1 LERGPWDRSLRSR
14 LGRVLRSGKRE
25 PPERAAA
32 AKIGGPTRRTGFWS
46 VFFLART
53 YTLASVVELLRAAAS
68 GRVGVDRRLVQS
80 ILDQPD
86 AAAQVL
92 AFSKEPREGHRLD
105 LDPLIV
111 DLFRYLKSDE
121 ALDFYIESV
130 RRQPEEIGDDLIE
143 AFLPFGE
150 KAVEPLLA
158 LYEELGEEQGGDVA
172 FLLAGLRARNPRVL
186 EILLDRLEYDAG
198 DGAFVLGLYGD
209 KSAQPALEKMLAE
222 IPEED
227 TELRLEIERSIEML
241 DSPEP
246 KYIAEPFDILKEY
259 PKTELPAFD
268 LLPDSER
275 IEMLGSDDALI
286 RAGAAHSFF
295 NEDLTPETRDKLF
308 AMAQADSELKVRMQ
322 AWESL
327 SGASEQVAI
336 QNALTAALKD
346 ESKPVEERGAAA
358 VGLYAFADKDE
369 ARRGIE
375 ALYELGGP
383 GRAKALEAMWRSL
396 WEPYAKYFARHL
408 EDTEEISI
416 LRQALRGAGYFRL
429 TSHAEKIASYFDRE
443 GNLATLRDDALFAYA
458 LAMPGETT
466 RGRIRGMLRKVDA
479 LADLD
484 ATETDLVMFA
494 LDERLRLHG
503 LAPVFA
509 EEEVASSQEPVA
521 SSDDLE
527 EAPMPAASQKIGR
540 NDPCPCGSG
549 KKFKKCCGK

>member
-1 LERGPWDRSLRSR
+1 LS
-14 LGRVLRSGKRE
+14 
-25 PPERAAA
+25 
-32 AKIGGPTRRTGFWS
+32 S
-46 VFFLART
+46 VI
-53 YTLASVVELLRAAAS
+53 ELLRQAAS
-68 GRVGVDRRLVQS
+68 GHLGVDRRLIQS

-86 AAAQVL
+86 APAEVL
-92 AFSKEPREGHRLD
+92 AFSREPRKDHRLD
-105 LDPLIV
+105 LDPLII
-111 DLFRYLKSDE
+111 DLFRYWKSDA
-121 ALDFYIESV
+121 ALDFYIDAI
-130 RRQPEEIGDDLIE
+130 RRQPEEIGDDLIH

-150 KAVEPLLA
+150 KAAEPLLK

-172 FLLAGLRARNPRVL
+172 FLLAGLRVRDPHVL
-186 EILLDRLEYDAG
+186 ELLLDRLEYDAG
-198 DGAFVLGLYGD
+198 DGAFLLGLYGD
-209 KSAQPALEKMLAE
+209 QAARPALEKMLAE
-222 IPEED
+222 IPKDEA
-227 TELRLEIERSIEML
+227 ELRLEIERAVELL

-246 KYIAEPFDILKEY
+246 KYEPEPFDILKEY

-275 IEMLGSDDALI
+275 IEMLSSEDPLI

-295 NEDLTPETRDKLF
+295 NEDLDPRTRDRLL
-308 AMAQADSELKVRMQ
+308 AMATSDTDLKVRVQ

-327 SGASEQVAI
+327 SGASEQAPI
-336 QNALTAALKD
+336 QSALIAALTD

-358 VGLYAFADKDE
+358 VGLYAFADKDD

-375 ALYELGGP
+375 ALYELGGH

-396 WEPYAKYFARHL
+396 WEPFSKYFAPHL
-408 EDTEEISI
+408 EETEEISI

-429 TSHAEKIASYFDRE
+429 TKQAEKIASYFDRE
-443 GNLATLRDDALFAYA
+443 EPLDTLRDDALFAYA

-466 RGRIRGMLRKVDA
+466 RGRIRGMLRKIDA
-479 LADLD
+479 IADLD
-484 ATETDLVMFA
+484 RNESDLVMFA

-509 EEEVASSQEPVA
+509 EEEGARSQSGTDANNAQPEA
-521 SSDDLE
+521 RIE
-527 EAPMPAASQKIGR
+527 EAPAAVEKVGR

>member
-1 LERGPWDRSLRSR
+1 
-14 LGRVLRSGKRE
+14 
-25 PPERAAA
+25 
-32 AKIGGPTRRTGFWS
+32 
-46 VFFLART
+46 LAT
-53 YTLASVVELLRAAAS
+53 VVELLRAAAS
-68 GRVGVDRRLVQS
+68 GHLGVDRRLIQS

-86 AAAQVL
+86 AAAEVL
-92 AFSKEPREGHRLD
+92 AFSREPREGQRLD

-111 DLFRYLKSDE
+111 DLFRYLKSDA
-121 ALDFYIESV
+121 ALDFYVDAV
-130 RRQPEEIGDDLIE
+130 RRQPEEIGDDLIQ

-150 KAVEPLLA
+150 KAVPPLVA

-172 FLLAGLRARNPRVL
+172 FLLAGLRARDPRVL
-186 EILLDRLEYDAG
+186 ELLLDRLEFDAG

-209 KSAQPALEKMLAE
+209 KAVLPALETMLAE
-222 IPEED
+222 IPAD
-227 TELRLEIERSIEML
+227 DAELRLEIERSIEML

-246 KYIAEPFDILKEY
+246 QYVAEPFDILKEY
-259 PKTELPAFD
+259 PKAELPAFD

-275 IEMLGSDDALI
+275 VEMLASDDALI

-308 AMAQADSELKVRMQ
+308 AMANADPELKVRVQ

-327 SGASEQVAI
+327 SGASEQTPI
-336 QNALTAALKD
+336 QNALIVTLTD

-375 ALYELGGP
+375 ALYELGGRA
-383 GRAKALEAMWRSL
+383 RAKALEAMWRSL
-396 WEPYAKYFARHL
+396 WEPYSKYFGAHL
-408 EDTEEISI
+408 EETEDIAI

-429 TSHAEKIASYFDRE
+429 ASHAEKIASYFDRE
-443 GNLATLRDDALFAYA
+443 GDLATLRDDALFAYA

-479 LADLD
+479 LAELD
-484 ATETDLVMFA
+484 QTETDLVMFA
-494 LDERLRLHG
+494 LDERLRLNG
-503 LAPVFA
+503 LAPVFQ
-509 EEEVASSQEPVA
+509 EEANSQEPAA
-521 SSDDLE
+521 SME
-527 EAPMPAASQKIGR
+527 IAPAEAQPAAAQQKVGR

>member
-1 LERGPWDRSLRSR
+1 
-14 LGRVLRSGKRE
+14 
-25 PPERAAA
+25 
-32 AKIGGPTRRTGFWS
+32 
-46 VFFLART
+46 LAT
-53 YTLASVVELLRAAAS
+53 VVELLRAAAA
-68 GRVGVDRRLVQS
+68 GRLGVDRRLIQT
-80 ILDQPD
+80 ILDEPD
-86 AAAQVL
+86 AAAGVL
-92 AFSKEPREGHRLD
+92 EFSRESREGHRLD
-105 LDPLIV
+105 LDPLLI
-111 DLFRYLKSDE
+111 DLFRYWKSDE
-121 ALDFYIESV
+121 ALDFYVDAV
-130 RRQPEEIGDDLIE
+130 RRQPEEIGDDLIQ

-150 KAVEPLLA
+150 RAVEPLLK
-158 LYEELGEEQGGDVA
+158 LYEELGEEQAGDVA
-172 FLLAGLRARNPRVL
+172 FLLAGLRVRDPRVL
-186 EILLDRLEYDAG
+186 ELLLDRLEFDAG

-209 KSAQPALEKMLAE
+209 KAALPALEKMLAE
-222 IPEED
+222 IPKED
-227 TELRLEIERSIEML
+227 TELRLEIERSIELL

-246 KYIAEPFDILKEY
+246 KYVPEPFDILKEY

-275 IEMLGSDDALI
+275 IEMLGSNDALI

-295 NEDLTPETRDKLF
+295 NEDLGPETRDKLL
-308 AMAQADSELKVRMQ
+308 AMARADPDLKVRVQ

-327 SGASEQVAI
+327 SGASEQAPI
-336 QNALTAALKD
+336 QNALIATLSD

-375 ALYELGGP
+375 ALYELGGH

-396 WEPYAKYFARHL
+396 WEPYAKYFAPHL
-408 EDTEEISI
+408 EETEEISI

-429 TSHAEKIASYFDRE
+429 TKYAEKIASYFDRE
-443 GNLATLRDDALFAYA
+443 GDLATLRDDALFAYA

-466 RGRIRGMLRKVDA
+466 RGRIRGMLRKIDG

-484 ATETDLVMFA
+484 QTETDLVMFA
-494 LDERLRLHG
+494 LDERLRLNG

-521 SSDDLE
+521 SRAELE
-527 EAPMPAASQKIGR
+527 DAPVAAGSSKIGR

>member
-1 LERGPWDRSLRSR
+1 M
-14 LGRVLRSGKRE
+14 
-25 PPERAAA
+25 
-32 AKIGGPTRRTGFWS
+32 PT
-46 VFFLART
+46 
-53 YTLASVVELLRAAAS
+53 VVELLRAAAA
-68 GRVGVDRRLVQS
+68 GRLGVDRRLIQT
-80 ILDQPD
+80 ILDEPD
-86 AAAQVL
+86 APSGVL
-92 AFSKEPREGHRLD
+92 AFSRESREGQRLD
-105 LDPLIV
+105 LDPLLI
-111 DLFRYLKSDE
+111 DLFRYWKSDQ
-121 ALDFYIESV
+121 ALDFYVDAV
-130 RRQPEEIGDDLIE
+130 RRQPEEIGDDLIQ

-158 LYEELGEEQGGDVA
+158 LHQELGEEQAGDVA
-172 FLLAGLRARNPRVL
+172 FLLAGLRVRDPRVL
-186 EILLDRLEYDAG
+186 ELLLDRLEFDAG

-209 KSAQPALEKMLAE
+209 KAALPALEKMLAE
-222 IPEED
+222 IPKDD
-227 TELRLEIERSIEML
+227 TELRLEIERSIELL

-246 KYIAEPFDILKEY
+246 RYVPEPFDILKEY

-268 LLPDSER
+268 LLPDGER

-295 NEDLTPETRDKLF
+295 NEDLGPETRDKLL
-308 AMAQADSELKVRMQ
+308 AMAQADPDLKVRVQ

-327 SGASEQVAI
+327 SGASEQAPI
-336 QNALTAALKD
+336 QNALIATLAD

-375 ALYELGGP
+375 ALYELGGQA
-383 GRAKALEAMWRSL
+383 RAKALEAMWRSL
-396 WEPYAKYFARHL
+396 WEPYAKYFAPHL
-408 EDTEEISI
+408 EETEEISI

-429 TSHAEKIASYFDRE
+429 TKHAEKIASYFDRE
-443 GNLATLRDDALFAYA
+443 GDLATLRDDALFAYA

-466 RGRIRGMLRKVDA
+466 RGRIRGMLRKIDA

-484 ATETDLVMFA
+484 QTETDLVMFA
-494 LDERLRLHG
+494 LDERLRLNG
-503 LAPVFA
+503 LEPVFV

-521 SSDDLE
+521 SRAEIED
-527 EAPMPAASQKIGR
+527 APAIGAQQKIGR

>member
-1 LERGPWDRSLRSR
+1 VGELE
-14 LGRVLRSGKRE
+14 
-25 PPERAAA
+25 
-32 AKIGGPTRRTGFWS
+32 
-46 VFFLART
+46 LAT
-53 YTLASVVELLRAAAS
+53 VVELLREAAS
-68 GRVGVDRRLVQS
+68 GHLGVDRRLIQS

-86 AAAQVL
+86 AAAGVL
-92 AFSKEPREGHRLD
+92 AFSREPREGHRLD

-121 ALDFYIESV
+121 ALDFYIDSV
-130 RRQPEEIGDDLIE
+130 RRQPEEIGDDLVQ

-150 KAVEPLLA
+150 KAAAPLLA
-158 LYEELGEEQGGDVA
+158 LYEELGEEQGGDIA
-172 FLLAGLRARNPRVL
+172 FLLAGLRVRDPRVL
-186 EILLDRLEYDAG
+186 ALLLDRLEFDAG
-198 DGAFVLGLYGD
+198 DGAFLLGLYGD
-209 KSAQPALEKMLAE
+209 KAALPALEKMLAE

-227 TELRLEIERSIEML
+227 TELRLEIGRSIELL

-246 KYIAEPFDILKEY
+246 KYVPEPFDILKEY

-295 NEDLTPETRDKLF
+295 NEDLSPETRDKLL
-308 AMAQADSELKVRMQ
+308 AMAKGDLELKVRVQ

-327 SGASEQVAI
+327 SGASEQTPV
-336 QNALTAALKD
+336 QNALIATLLD

-358 VGLYAFADKDE
+358 VGLYAFADKDA

-375 ALYELGGP
+375 ALYELGGQA
-383 GRAKALEAMWRSL
+383 RAKALEAMWRSL
-396 WEPYAKYFARHL
+396 WEPYAKYFAAHL
-408 EDTEEISI
+408 EETEEIAI

-429 TSHAEKIASYFDRE
+429 TKHAEKIASYLDRE
-443 GNLATLRDDALFAYA
+443 GDLATLRDDALFAYA

-466 RGRIRGMLRKVDA
+466 RGRIRGMLRKIDA

-484 ATETDLVMFA
+484 PTETDLVMFA

-503 LAPVFA
+503 LEPVFA
-509 EEEVASSQEPVA
+509 ENGEEGVRSQESEVRM
-521 SSDDLE
+521 E
-527 EAPMPAASQKIGR
+527 EPAAAAGQKIGR